1 MSPAG
6 AGDPADTQALVSA
19 LGNPTVPR
27 ILLGTEL
34 RRLRTAAGI
43 SRGTA
48 GYAIRGSDSK
58 ISRME
63 LGRISFK
70 PRDVG
75 DLLTLYGVRDGPE
88 RDMFFALMAQANAQS
103 WWHSYADVVPTWFEA
118 YLGLED
124 AASVIRC
131 YETRLVPGLLQT
143 EDYARSVI
151 RLGNPL
157 ADPVEIERRV
167 ALRMNRARVL
177 RRPHPP
183 KVWAVID
190 EAVLRHPPGGRREQM
205 RAQIDHVLELSRL
218 PHVTVQVVPFGR
230 GPTYAD
236 AGAGPFSILRFPE
249 AALADIVYLEQLTS
263 ATYLDKADD
272 LDVYTTVMDQ
282 LCLDAVPATDTVG
295 FFKNLINRL

>member
-1 MSPAG
+1 MS
-6 AGDPADTQALVSA
+6 ADRGEQALDTS

-27 ILLGTEL
+27 ILLGAEL

-43 SRGTA
+43 SRGSA

-58 ISRME
+58 ISRLE

-70 PRDVG
+70 PRDVA
-75 DLLTLYGVRDGPE
+75 DLLTLYGVRDESE
-88 RDMFFALMAQANAQS
+88 RAMLLALMDQANAQS
-103 WWHSYADVVPTWFEA
+103 WWHAFADVVPGWFEA

-143 EDYARSVI
+143 EDYARWVI

-157 ADPVEIERRV
+157 ADPVEVERRV

-190 EAVLRHPPGGRREQM
+190 EAVLRHPPGGHGELMQAQVEQ
-205 RAQIDHVLELSRL
+205 VLELSRL
-218 PHVTVQVVPFGR
+218 PHVTVQVVPSHR
-230 GPTYAD
+230 GPRYAD

-249 AALADIVYLEQLTS
+249 AALPDIVYLEQLTS

-282 LCLDAVPATDTVG
+282 LCLDAIPAPDTIGLFSDV
-295 FFKNLINRL
+295 INRL